1 VNGCC
6 GDGRY
11 RQIGRLPGVEFG
23 HPPIVRRARI
33 ESSEDARA
41 VEVIGR
47 DEQTRAPGD
56 CNTAHGCSLLHCI
69 RPRRI
74 ETVWFE
80 HDAEEGV
87 ESWITGR
94 RSVAGVSFGSRL
106 GRRPVPCEIHAYEEI
121 VIWAIWEIKEIWGK

>member
-1 VNGCC
+1 MNGRRS
-6 GDGRY
+6 DGRH
-11 RQIGRLPGVEFG
+11 RQIGLLSGVEFG

-47 DEQTRAPGD
+47 DEQIRAPGD
-56 CNTAHGCSLLHCI
+56 CNTAHGCSLLRCI

-87 ESWITGR
+87 
-94 RSVAGVSFGSRL
+94 
-106 GRRPVPCEIHAYEEI
+106 
-121 VIWAIWEIKEIWGK
+121 